1 MSEMSSEFSEEE
13 NVKVKHSKSVKTKS
27 KDKKDKKRKKTE
39 KSDNA
44 TSEDDAPV
52 NKSKKDKGKDMPGET
67 GANVKAQNITIS
79 AQQFQE
85 MLEMIK

>member
-1 MSEMSSEFSEEE
+1 MQKL
-13 NVKVKHSKSVKTKS
+13 NQRIRNIKKQKKS
-27 KDKKDKKRKKTE
+27 E

-44 TSEDDAPV
+44 TSEDDAAV
-52 NKSKKDKGKDMPGET
+52 NKSKKDKGKDTPGET